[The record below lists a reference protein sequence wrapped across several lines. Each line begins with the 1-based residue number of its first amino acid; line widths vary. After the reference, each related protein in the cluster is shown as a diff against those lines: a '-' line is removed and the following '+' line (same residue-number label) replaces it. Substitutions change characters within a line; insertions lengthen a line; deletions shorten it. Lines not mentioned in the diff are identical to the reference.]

1 MKLYNVYYIE
11 QDQSNLFGHRR
22 YQVTTDDFNKWLKK
36 HNAQRIEERNEPEK
50 ADDFQVDLTSLS
62 IYSKEN
68 TDD

>member
-1 MKLYNVYYIE
+1 MIFY
-11 QDQSNLFGHRR
+11 
-22 YQVTTDDFNKWLKK
+22 DFNEWLKK
-36 HNAQRIEERNEPEK
+36 HNAQRIAEGNEPEK